1 MKTNR
6 TLWLAMPLA
15 LAVGVTGCA
24 SGGGGYGQ
32 QGPQGQQPS
41 GDRNNTLTGA
51 GIGAALGIAA
61 GLLTGDSATSRRD
74 RALIGAAAGS
84 AIGGGVGAYMDAQER
99 ELRNRLEG
107 TDIGVERQGDQLI
120 LNMPSSVTFGF
131 DSSELQLSARQ
142 ALNQV
147 NAVLLNYPDTRINV
161 AGYTDSTGSDSY
173 NQRLS
178 ERRAQAVGTYL
189 QQGGVE
195 AGRINAVGYGEA
207 NPVAS
212 NDTESG
218 RAQNRRVEITL
229 TPVQS

>member
-1 MKTNR
+1 MKTGK
-6 TLWLAMPLA
+6 TFWLAVPLA

-24 SGGGGYGQ
+24 SPNNTGQ
-32 QGPQGQQPS
+32 PQGQQS
-41 GDRNNTLTGA
+41 GSNRMLSGA
-51 GIGAALGIAA
+51 GIGAAVGVAA

-84 AIGGGVGAYMDAQER
+84 AIGGGIGAYMDAQER
-99 ELRNRLEG
+99 QLRESLQG
-107 TDIGVERQGDQLI
+107 TDIGVERNGNELV

-131 DSSELQLSARQ
+131 DSSELQPSARQ
-142 ALNQV
+142 ALNEV
-147 NAVLLNYPDTRINV
+147 NAVLLNYPETRINV

-178 ERRAQAVGTYL
+178 ERRADAVASYL
-189 QQGGVE
+189 RQGGVQ
-195 AGRINAVGYGEA
+195 AGRINTVGYGES
-207 NPVAS
+207 NPIAS

-229 TPVQS
+229 TPTGA